1 MLVVEFADLEIGSAA
16 ERYRTSMAKDLPK
29 PFRTLYGGG
38 RVRAVNGFTSSNA
51 AINEIERHRW
61 VMSGAEGKAVRL
73 RLVCSFALAQVQREL
88 AEIVATP
95 TRISLYGDGE
105 RCGYPEE
112 CRLCYNLPMLQGGYL
127 RGADHDKKHSYQSCC
142 PYSLSTSASLAAH
155 RTHHRHAMNTDPR
168 GCVSGRLDGRRE

>member
-1 MLVVEFADLEIGSAA
+1 MTPNGLSLTSVRD
-16 ERYRTSMAKDLPK
+16 RTDARRMTRQRGDP
-29 PFRTLYGGG
+29 G
-38 RVRAVNGFTSSNA
+38 
-51 AINEIERHRW
+51 
-61 VMSGAEGKAVRL
+61 VRL

-112 CRLCYNLPMLQGGYL
+112 CRLCYNLRMLQGGYL
-127 RGADHDKKHSYQSCC
+127 RGADYDKKHSYQSRR
-142 PYSLSTSASLAAH
+142 PHSLHFCRFGRASESSSPS
-155 RTHHRHAMNTDPR
+155 DECSSQC